1 MSFRFRRRLLAPA
14 AAGAVFLLS
23 GCAAEEGSEAKP
35 AGKYRFILSNDG
47 GSLAGP
53 VLEAPIGV
61 EGLVELA
68 IEPLR
73 DTRINTLFWQLGTD
87 PYLGSPSHRLS
98 DHYSHRTEVGSIWGT
113 ENPSFHSAGL
123 WRIRENAKRLM
134 EAGTDPVAVVVEH
147 GHRAGLEVFVCM
159 RVNDIHDARLEGGVE
174 DPLMSP
180 VKRRHPDWLLGE
192 EGNRRTAYNFAL
204 PQVRE
209 YKLALAREAIENY
222 DLDGLD
228 WDFCRHPFLF
238 PQGSEA
244 EGAPLM
250 TELLGEIRRALDE
263 KGERVGR
270 RLSLSVRVPR
280 SLDEALAQGMDVRSW
295 LSKGLLD
302 ILIVGY
308 QPGNKHR
315 LPVEEYVEAARGT
328 RTQIVAQGLGLF
340 QQPRPLSAK
349 LIWNEKDY
357 YTAEMCRAV
366 AAAHYRAGAQ
376 GIFVFNNHYLQV
388 VRDRQYDR
396 LPWKELGD
404 PQVIAR
410 KDKHY
415 LADQQKWGAG
425 RLPLDL
431 AKVGEEVEVSLD
443 VADDL
448 EAASREGVLKSATLR
463 LLVDQLTPQDRLEVT
478 LNGRPIG
485 DPDTQ
490 HVFFNETWLEFAAGP
505 PQLKQ
510 GWNRIGTAV
519 RARNPQITSPLSLK
533 SVEILV
539 NYTE

>member
-1 MSFRFRRRLLAPA
+1 MSRRLLAAAA
-14 AAGAVFLLS
+14 AAGVFLISSCATAEKPEAGS
-23 GCAAEEGSEAKP
+23 GE
-35 AGKYRFILSNDG
+35 KYRFILSNDG
-47 GSLAGP
+47 GSVAGP

-61 EGLVELA
+61 EGLVKLA

-73 DTRINTLFWQLGTD
+73 DTQINTLFWQLGTD
-87 PYLGSPSHRLS
+87 PYMGTPSHRLS
-98 DHYSHRTEVGSIWGT
+98 DWYSHPTDVGSIWGV

-147 GHRAGLEVFVCM
+147 GRRAGLEVFVCM
-159 RVNDIHDARLEGGVE
+159 RVNDIHDSRLEGGVE

-192 EGNRRTAYNFAL
+192 EGARRTAYNFAL

-209 YKLALAREAIENY
+209 YKLALAREAIGNY

-238 PQGSEA
+238 PQGREA
-244 EGAPLM
+244 EGAPLL
-250 TELLGEIRRALDE
+250 TGLLGDIRRALDE

-270 RLSLSVRVPR
+270 RLSLSVRVPG

-295 LSKGLLD
+295 LSQGLLD
-302 ILIVGY
+302 ILIVGH

-328 RTQIVAQGLGLF
+328 RTQVVAQGLGLF

-404 PQVIAR
+404 PQAIGR

-415 LADQQKWGAG
+415 LADQKTWGAG

-431 AKVGEEVEVSLD
+431 AKAGDAVEVSLD

-448 EAASREGVLKSATLR
+448 ETAAREGVLKSAAVR
-463 LLVDQLTPQDRLEVT
+463 LLVDQLTPLDRLEVT
-478 LNGRPIG
+478 LNGQPIG
-485 DPDTQ
+485 DPHTR
-490 HVFFNETWLEFAAGP
+490 HVFFTETWLEFAAGP

-510 GWNRIGTAV
+510 GWNRIGAAV
-519 RARNPQITSPLSLK
+519 RARNPQVTSPLALK

-539 NYTE
+539 DYED